1 MAVDAANAP
10 LAPGALT
17 TIAKGALSVD
27 VAPAAGG
34 RIAQIRH
41 AGVEQ
46 LVGYSETNA
55 SMLAWGSYPMV
66 PWAGRIRR
74 GQFEFEGRRHRLPVN
89 LGPHAIHGVGF
100 ALPWHLDMASAD
112 AVELSLALPHDA
124 RWLFGG
130 TARQRIEVDGDRVR
144 MRLSLTAGER
154 AMPVALGWHP
164 WFRKPE
170 RMEFSPSAHYPRDD
184 EGMATLP
191 AAPPPTGPWDDCFVN
206 TSPVILHLEGRRVR
220 LTSDCRHWVVYD
232 EPAHATCVEPQSGP
246 PDAFNLEPLVLAPGE
261 TLQRWFLMEWL

>member
-1 MAVDAANAP
+1 MASDAAAAP
-10 LAPGALT
+10 LAPGVLT
-17 TIAKGALSVD
+17 TIGSGLLSVD

-41 AGVEQ
+41 DGVE
-46 LVGYSETNA
+46 LLIGHSATNA

-74 GQFEFEGRRHRLPVN
+74 GQFDFEGRRHRLPIN

-100 ALPWHLDMASAD
+100 AMPWHLDTATSD
-112 AVELSLALPHDA
+112 AVELSLALPQDA

-130 TARQRIEVDGDRVR
+130 VARQRIEVDADRVR
-144 MRLSLTAGER
+144 MRLSVTAGDR

-164 WFRKPE
+164 WFRKPG
-170 RMEFSPSAHYPRDD
+170 RVEFAPTAWYPRDD
-184 EGMATLP
+184 EGIATQP
-191 AAPPPTGPWDDCFVN
+191 VAAPPPGPWDDCFVN
-206 TSPVILHLEGRRVR
+206 TAPVILHCSGRRVR
-220 LTSDCRHWVVYD
+220 LTSDCRDWVVYD
-232 EPAHATCVEPQSGP
+232 QPAHATCVEPQSGP
-246 PDAFNLEPLVLAPGE
+246 PDAFNLAPLVLAPGE